1 MSLIRKA
8 LPLTFAAAVG
18 LSGCTMNVGSEGES
32 SSGSSTQSQSSSE
45 SPSSSEQSSEESSES
60 PSSTESPSSE
70 ESSEESSE
78 SPSSSDSPSS
88 EGSSS
93 SKRLSSSELG
103 NYASTN
109 AVRACAI
116 KDIAY
121 NGTARFCGSD
131 HEDITADYKGQQL
144 WVTLATKY
152 EKGATY
158 SYTVS
163 NGQQSQTKSLPSTNL
178 NNGDSATVAVYVPMR
193 VSGDYKVTYKKNG
206 AQIAEKSVKVSVD

>member
-45 SPSSSEQSSEESSES
+45 SPSSSEQ
-60 PSSTESPSSE
+60 
-70 ESSEESSE
+70 SSEESSE

-131 HEDITADYKGQQL
+131 HEDIPADYKGQQL

-163 NGQQSQTKSLPSTNL
+163 NGQQSQTKSLPSSNL
-178 NNGDSATVAVYVPMR
+178 NDGDSATVAVYVPMR

>member
-60 PSSTESPSSE
+60 PSS
-70 ESSEESSE
+70 
-78 SPSSSDSPSS
+78 SDSPSS
-88 EGSSS
+88 DGSSS

-163 NGQQSQTKSLPSTNL
+163 NGQQSQTKSLPSSNL
-178 NNGDSATVAVYVPMR
+178 NDGDSATVAVYVPMR

>member
-45 SPSSSEQSSEESSES
+45 SPSSSEESSES

-163 NGQQSQTKSLPSTNL
+163 NGQQSQTKSLPSSNL